1 MKMID
6 VLNLMAEGKIENDT
20 KLIASTVLDTYEYRY
35 STGYRRFFN
44 KYFNEIE
51 DDFSLDEDFL
61 NIEAELI
68 PPKEQKYRI
77 KLPHTEF
84 YVGFAKNKNNEK
96 EIFPYIKD
104 NPTIEALIQVGIEK
118 GLEFKTEFTEK
129 DFEEIEELQPYKAFK
144 ELVKDDENE

>member
-6 VLNLMAEGKIENDT
+6 VLSLWAKGKIEKDT
-20 KLIASTVLDTYEYRY
+20 KLIVLDDYKYRY
-35 STGYRRFFN
+35 SENCNTFFN
-44 KYFNEIE
+44 KCLNGLE
-51 DDFSLDEDFL
+51 DDFCLDKKFL
-61 NIEAELI
+61 NFEAKLI

-77 KLPHTEF
+77 KLPHLEF

-104 NPTIEALIQVGIEK
+104 NPTHEAVIQLGIEK

-129 DFEEIEELQPYKAFK
+129 DFEEIEELQPYKPFK